1 MSEPAPDPPRSLED
15 LLQAWIDTETWK
27 ASHDFLATYAGQLL
41 SDDALHTLDAM
52 IAQGESKQDEADD
65 REKREREQA
74 ILQLH
79 RAILETARDSSIDE
93 AYADLLKSD
102 ALQEELSKAIEAL
115 LAAKSPTEVLQ
126 VVTQHPLL
134 LTDKVLNRLE
144 NLIAALQKAGQ
155 EQLANALQERYET
168 LKQISA
174 QAHFVSIPQELLGLI
189 HAWINTDSWEESR
202 DFLRANA
209 EQLLSDETFV
219 TFDALLAV
227 NSEKEGAVR
236 TLKQHQTILK
246 MARDSSIEE
255 AYIDLLISPVLQEAI
270 NALRQARPGGLPR
283 VVEQHPLLLEAE
295 TIRVLLARASRIER
309 EGDRASAQALRFR
322 IGEVQRLRQQQER
335 LQQNTQE
342 APSVQEGPQQ
352 VKMSAT
358 RGGFNVY
365 RNEGTIHST
374 YVEHA
379 ETVIT
384 VPQEIAFPPLNWLPP
399 AAPSH
404 PEGRTFIGR
413 EQDLQELR
421 DALLA
426 GNEVATT
433 GIAPTIMLHGM
444 AGTGKT
450 YLATQLAIEVQSSF
464 PGGVLP
470 VGLSGIRPKED
481 VQPTPEEKAQ
491 PILQDL
497 AAYAFNGQKDQFTR
511 PLQPGQVAAWLQ
523 QAAPGRLLVIFDDVW
538 DLNTLLFLK
547 RALPPAGCIVTTRDA
562 NIAYMLGGTR
572 KELGRLSDQ
581 DSLDLLEN
589 RLGCVGNMTYR
600 PGLKKLVDELEGHAL
615 ALEIIAARI
624 KRPERIQ
631 EVLEALAQKVGQARL
646 DQLKVRGEET
656 RATSVKAALALSYD
670 FMSKEEQRRFRLLGV
685 FEPEAPITVEAAAA
699 IWNLQNDINAAKQA
713 LSNLEDLAMAE
724 RYGADY
730 RLHSLLYDY
739 AYALLEDEGELTAAK
754 WSHAEYYRDLARKK
768 NAPGEYLLLDQHI
781 QNLLAALAWAVEQ
794 EPVLFADLLDASEQ
808 FLRLRSQY
816 SLLE

>member
-15 LLQAWIDTETWK
+15 LLQAWIDTETWND
-27 ASHDFLATYAGQLL
+27 SHDLLVAHAGQLL

-52 IAQGESKQDEADD
+52 IAQGGSKQDEADD

-74 ILQLH
+74 ILQQH

-93 AYADLLKSD
+93 AYADLLKPE

-189 HAWINTDSWEESR
+189 QAWINTDSWEESR

-227 NSEKEGAVR
+227 NSEKESAVR

-246 MARDSSIEE
+246 MARDSSIDE
-255 AYIDLLISPVLQEAI
+255 AYIDLSMPIALQEALT
-270 NALRQARPGGLPR
+270 ALWQARPGGLPR

-309 EGDRASAQALRFR
+309 EGDPASAQALRFR

-335 LQQNTQE
+335 LQQSTQE

-358 RGGFNVY
+358 RGSFSVY
-365 RNEGTIHST
+365 RNEGTINST

-379 ETVIT
+379 ETVMT

-426 GNEVATT
+426 GNEVAIT
-433 GIAPTIMLHGM
+433 GIASATMLHGM
-444 AGTGKT
+444 AGIGKT
-450 YLATQLAIEVQSSF
+450 YLATQLAIEVQSYF
-464 PGGVLP
+464 PGGVLT
-470 VGLSGIRPKED
+470 VSLSGIRPKKDVQPTKKD

-670 FMSKEEQRRFRLLGV
+670 FMSEEEQRRFRLLGV

-699 IWNLQNDINAAKQA
+699 I
-713 LSNLEDLAMAE
+713 
-724 RYGADY
+724 
-730 RLHSLLYDY
+730 
-739 AYALLEDEGELTAAK
+739 
-754 WSHAEYYRDLARKK
+754 
-768 NAPGEYLLLDQHI
+768 
-781 QNLLAALAWAVEQ
+781 
-794 EPVLFADLLDASEQ
+794 
-808 FLRLRSQY
+808 
-816 SLLE
+816 